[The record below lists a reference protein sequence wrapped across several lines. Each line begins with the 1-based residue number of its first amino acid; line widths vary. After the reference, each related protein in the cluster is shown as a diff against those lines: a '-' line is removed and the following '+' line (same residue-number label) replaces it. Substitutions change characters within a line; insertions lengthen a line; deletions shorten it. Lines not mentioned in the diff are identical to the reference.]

1 MRILLGAAL
10 LLCQTLPGSDWR
22 QFRGPNGS
30 GVSDAINLPV
40 EFGPDKNVIWRT
52 AVPPGH
58 SSPVIAGERIFLTAA
73 DGEKLLTLALDRKTG
88 RILWRREIPRP
99 RVQELHKS
107 NHPASP
113 SAVTDGENV
122 YAFFTDFGL
131 IAHGPDGNEL
141 WRHPLGPFNNPFGMG
156 ASPVLAN
163 GKVLMICDAESG
175 SFFIAVDQKT
185 GRQVWRVER
194 PEVTRGFSTPVLY
207 RPKEGPLQ
215 AIVAGSYQ
223 LTSYNVDTGQ
233 PVWWTSGLTWQ
244 LKPTPVL
251 DEAKGIIYVL
261 GWAGGS
267 DTGQQE
273 TIEPFEQALARWDAN
288 NDGKLAKEEISDAK
302 VTKDWRAVDLDT
314 DGALGARDWRFYRSR
329 RAAQNGLT
337 AFRVGGKGDVSATA
351 MLWRYTKSLP
361 NVPSPLLH
369 DGVVYLAKES
379 GIFTALDAATGDVLK
394 QGRLSNAPGFYYSSP
409 VAADGKIFTTSESG
423 VVTVIKPGA
432 NWEVL
437 ASNDFGEPS
446 HSTPA
451 FAHNRVYVRTHQALY
466 CLGKQD

>member
-1 MRILLGAAL
+1 MLLGIAVLSCQAL
-10 LLCQTLPGSDWR
+10 HGGEWP

-30 GVSDAINLPV
+30 GVSDAVNLPV
-40 EFGPDKNVIWRT
+40 EFGPNRNVIWKT
-52 AVPPGH
+52 ALPAGH
-58 SSPVIAGERIFLTAA
+58 SSPVIAGEKIFLTAV
-73 DGEKLLTLALDRKTG
+73 DGEKLLTMALDRKTG

-107 NHPASP
+107 NNPASP
-113 SAVTDGENV
+113 SAVSDGRNV
-122 YAFFTDFGL
+122 YTFFTDFGL
-131 IAHGPDGNEL
+131 VAHGPDGNEL

-175 SFFIAVDQKT
+175 SFFVAVDQKT
-185 GRQVWRVER
+185 GKQVWRAER

-207 RPKEGPLQ
+207 RPKDGPLQ
-215 AIVAGSYQ
+215 ALIAGSYQ
-223 LTSYNVDTGQ
+223 LTSYEVDTGK

-251 DEAKGIIYVL
+251 DEAKGVVYVL

-273 TIEPFEQALARWDAN
+273 NIEPFEQALARWDAN
-288 NDGKLAKEEISDAK
+288 KDGKLAKEEIPDPK
-302 VTKDWRAVDLDT
+302 LTKDWRAMDLDN
-314 DGALGARDWRFYRSR
+314 DGALGGRDWRFYRSR

-337 AFRVGGKGDVSATA
+337 AFRVGGKGDMTDSA
-351 MLWRYTKSLP
+351 MLWRYTRSLP

-369 DGVVYLAKES
+369 DGIVYLAKES
-379 GIFTALDAATGDVLK
+379 GILTAIDAATGEVRK
-394 QGRLSNAPGFYYSSP
+394 QGRLTDAPGFYYSSP
-409 VAADGKIFTTSESG
+409 VVADGKIFTTSENG
-423 VVTVIKPGA
+423 VVAVIRAGPD
-432 NWEVL
+432 WEVL
-437 ASNDFGEPS
+437 AYNDLGEPS

-451 FAHNRVYVRTHQALY
+451 FADNKIYIRTHQALY
-466 CLGKQD
+466 CFGNPE